1 MAESI
6 LTKIFSE
13 IAVTQ
18 NYNASDARFLDIRP
32 KIENLLNK
40 RVVFYFA
47 SETGKDNS
55 SMINDEDAFI
65 IENLLS
71 TPSTKDGLVLIIHS
85 NGGYAISAERII
97 EVCKNYCK
105 QKGAGNEFWVLVPK
119 KAKSAATILALGAD
133 KIYLRNTA
141 ELGPV
146 DPQFSVTDIAGNVQ
160 FIPAYLQVDAI
171 ENITGFEN
179 KAKKSLFDKLSSLFK
194 RNSFARSSNEIKLK
208 LLEQCNYALYV
219 NAKNELD
226 LSDSIIEKIS
236 KEKTDNN
243 KNISQKDFDIFRD
256 PHLTKSHGRLINLLD
271 LKDNPLCKENFI
283 NNVSSIIP
291 SAENS
296 ATLNELLWE
305 LYVRKS
311 RLLNDPGNNIAKT
324 IESVDEY
331 FTVSGK
337 KIGQ

>member
-1 MAESI
+1 MSESI
-6 LTKIFSE
+6 LTKILNE
-13 IAVTQ
+13 IALTQ
-18 NYNASDARFLDIRP
+18 NYSASDTRFLDIRP

-40 RVVFYFA
+40 RVIFYFA
-47 SETGKDNS
+47 SETGKDNN

-105 QKGAGNEFWVLVPK
+105 QRGAGNEFWVLVPK

-146 DPQFSVTDIAGNVQ
+146 DPQFSVTDNAGNVQ

-171 ENITGFEN
+171 ENIIGFEN
-179 KAKKSLFDKLSSLFK
+179 KAEENFSDKFISFFKK
-194 RNSFARSSNEIKLK
+194 NSFAKSSNEIKLK

-226 LSDSIIEKIS
+226 LSDSIIEKIA

-243 KNISQKDFDIFRD
+243 VKISQKDFDIFRD

-283 NNVSSIIP
+283 NNVNNITSNPASSI
-291 SAENS
+291 
-296 ATLNELLWE
+296 TLNELLWE

-311 RLLNDPGNNIAKT
+311 RLLNDAGNNIVKT
-324 IESVDEY
+324 IESTGES

-337 KIGQ
+337 KLGQ